1 MAGRCMLFVS
11 ALVFAAA
18 AHAAPSRDS
27 LDAAA
32 RDYVRL
38 QLAIGQKED
47 GYIDAYYGPAKL
59 KAEGEKIAK
68 TEDLK

>member
-47 GYIDAYYGPAKL
+47 G
-59 KAEGEKIAK
+59 
-68 TEDLK
+68 